1 MYHLILI
8 LIQKKEQNLERLN
21 TVPKI
26 AFVLRQHLILI
37 FSVFS
42 VSSVVRVTSSILG
55 TCFITELYL
64 QLLDS
69 LLSSLL
75 EQIYECIF
83 GDSKLTSPLSLREL
97 DWSESSFFSLLAVID
112 MISVMTTSVMCLLC
126 DLA

>member
-1 MYHLILI
+1 M
-8 LIQKKEQNLERLN
+8 
-21 TVPKI
+21 PKI
-26 AFVLRQHLILI
+26 AFVLRQHLILM

-42 VSSVVRVTSSILG
+42 VFAVVRVTSSMLG